1 MGVLLFPFPG
11 AGLAGIQ
18 SGRLLKG
25 RGMTE
30 PVLEVPG
37 WAQLTQDRG
46 IPSVPVPAGSWVC
59 LGEGIPGKQQLKQE
73 QMDPVAL
80 GKALECWRLRAG
92 AAGVGSAS
100 CASARLLPSPGLG
113 TERVMSQFL
122 RSRKGFIFLGF
133 QSTGAGT
140 HSGSPAQCQVGQVP
154 LWKPPLAKSLWA
166 GSFPLLSGLFLG
178 SCLDPGQGLCVRATF
193 ALLPNS
199 SFQSLCLFLALFL
212 SVGICLEQA
221 AFAGGDLGR
230 CGSFLPFLRHSKCLC
245 SFSPLVP

>member
-1 MGVLLFPFPG
+1 M
-11 AGLAGIQ
+11 AGSE
-18 SGRLLKG
+18 SGRLHKG

-30 PVLEVPG
+30 PALEVPG

-46 IPSVPVPAGSWVC
+46 IPSVPVPAGSSVC

-140 HSGSPAQCQVGQVP
+140 HSGSPAQWSGGAGSSLETSTGKISLGWKFPFACRPFLRELFGPRAGSLCKSHVCFVAKLFISVLLSLSGLISVGWCLP
-154 LWKPPLAKSLWA
+154 GA
-166 GSFPLLSGLFLG
+166 GSF
-178 SCLDPGQGLCVRATF
+178 
-193 ALLPNS
+193 
-199 SFQSLCLFLALFL
+199 
-212 SVGICLEQA
+212 
-221 AFAGGDLGR
+221 GR
-230 CGSFLPFLRHSKCLC
+230 E
-245 SFSPLVP
+245 